1 MLLTSQF
8 RRQMAFLSLV
18 LKFRCAY
25 LARVYIEDHLGET
38 EVKGVT
44 V

>member
-1 MLLTSQF
+1 MLLSSQF

-18 LKFRCAY
+18 LKFQCAY

-38 EVKGVT
+38 NGKEVT